1 MATQNPIHVVHE
13 RLNMFYE
20 TNFSCGPGGKY
31 RYQTFNLCLLMTFT
45 NLTNTV
51 IKLVSES
58 NFI

>member
-31 RYQTFNLCLLMTFT
+31 QYQTFNFIYLWHSQTRLI
-45 NLTNTV
+45 